1 MNRNRIE
8 VIGRVGQQ
16 PEIFTFENGGKVAKF
31 TMATNDNYKNKKGEK
46 IEQTDWHNIVVSIP
60 KLVDIAE
67 KYINKGDQVGIVG
80 KNKTRSYGEENN
92 KKYITEIYCLEIS
105 LISSKK
111 SETSGS
117 NHVPSPEPQSGDFA
131 STFGDDDDDLP
142 F

>member
-8 VIGRVGQQ
+8 IIGRVGQQ
-16 PEIFTFENGGKVAKF
+16 PEILTFDNGGKIAKF
-31 TMATNDNYKNKKGEK
+31 SMATNDNYKNKKGEK

-80 KNKTRSYGEENN
+80 KNKTRSYGDENN

-105 LISSKK
+105 LFSSKK
-111 SETSGS
+111 PETSGS
-117 NHVPSPEPQSGDFA
+117 NHAPSPEPQSVDFA